1 MKSSKLKNY
10 LSLRVLSNSCMGD
23 LHETQYVGADQ
34 RVNMALNMKI
44 YIYIIIT
51 NQIEGKEGGR
61 RILPLDA
68 KISTCILS
76 MIIGKLSFNSK
87 PFLNFLSQWEG
98 QNRNMAKCAPLSL

>member
-44 YIYIIIT
+44 YINTIIT
-51 NQIEGKEGGR
+51 NQIEGKGR
-61 RILPLDA
+61 RILPCDA
-68 KISTCILS
+68 KISTCVLS
-76 MIIGKLSFNSK
+76 MIIEKYFN
-87 PFLNFLSQWEG
+87 
-98 QNRNMAKCAPLSL
+98 